1 MMDTVTVVVYLY
13 TDWSVHRND
22 ERRYKRNRY
31 KRYISENM
39 LQESIQNTASV
50 RSVILEQ
57 RAAELQPKRRQIM
70 STLATT
76 LKKQVKTA
84 SVGRAR
90 DSDGPQEVPQMT
102 ADINSHMDPYVPV
115 TPIEVVPGL
124 S

>member
-1 MMDTVTVVVYLY
+1 
-13 TDWSVHRND
+13 
-22 ERRYKRNRY
+22 
-31 KRYISENM
+31 M

-57 RAAELQPKRRQIM
+57 RAAELQPKWGHTK

-84 SVGRAR
+84 SVGRR
-90 DSDGPQEVPQMT
+90 PDPDGSQEVPQLN
-102 ADINSHMDPYVPV
+102 ADINSHVQHHTQSYVPV

-124 S
+124 V